1 MSGVTLDLRI
11 SEPAWTEIDAVE
23 ALCARAL
30 VAGAEVAAGIAGEVS
45 VLLTDD
51 AEMQTLNRDWRDKDK
66 PTDVLSFPSGGVPEG
81 FLGDIA
87 LGYGVSARDAGE
99 LGLTLSA
106 HLSHLL
112 VHGLLHLAGH
122 DHEHDEEA
130 AIMQGLE
137 TKALARLGLH
147 DPYSG

>member
-23 ALCARAL
+23 TLCARAL
-30 VAGAEVAAGIAGEVS
+30 DAGAGVAPACAGEVS

-51 AEMQTLNRDWRDKDK
+51 AEMQALNRDWRDKDK
-66 PTDVLSFPSGGVPEG
+66 PTDVLSFPSGGMPEG

-87 LGYGVSARDAGE
+87 LGYGTCTRDAGE
-99 LGLTLSA
+99 RGLKLGD

-122 DHEHDEEA
+122 DHERDDDA
-130 AIMQGLE
+130 SIMQGLE